1 MVGHNNQPID
11 DTQLIRYFL
20 VLETY
25 VGGKIKTKK
34 PLLHSHLLS
43 IFYSLQNQ
51 PNIKCY
57 DKTIPLFIPRFFNI
71 TKNIIGGKKQP
82 SLKSII

>member
-34 PLLHSHLLS
+34 PLLQSHLLS

-57 DKTIPLFIPRFFNI
+57 DKTIPYLSLDYSTLKRTLF
-71 TKNIIGGKKQP
+71 GKRSAQV
-82 SLKSII
+82 